1 MKNVIKNIILENYKN
16 VEENHVGIIEYQPYV
31 NYKEYRI
38 IFKTN
43 GLEINISLSQEI
55 LDIYKKDKEY
65 FTTYLL
71 EMINTNIVYYYKK
84 GA

>member
-16 VEENHVGIIEYQPYV
+16 IKENHVGIIEYQPYL
-31 NYKEYRI
+31 NFKEYRI
-38 IFKTN
+38 MFTTN
-43 GLEINISLSQEI
+43 GLDVNIVINQDII
-55 LDIYKKDKEY
+55 DIYKKDKEY
-65 FTTYLL
+65 FITYLL